1 MKNWE
6 KNIRKV
12 VPYTPGEQPKKSQI
26 IKLNT
31 NENPYPPAPGVKEA
45 LAHFHTDDLRLY
57 PDPVVTDLVD
67 GIAQFYQVD
76 PSQVF
81 VGVGS
86 DDVLAMLFMT
96 FFNSKKPIL
105 FPDITYSFYDVWA
118 EMLRIPYTQIPL
130 DDAFRRIRQ
139 IINGKMV
146 ESYSQTRMHRPGNFF
161 RYLPLRRSF
170 RQIRM

>member
-1 MKNWE
+1 M
-6 KNIRKV
+6 
-12 VPYTPGEQPKKSQI
+12 
-26 IKLNT
+26 
-31 NENPYPPAPGVKEA
+31 
-45 LAHFHTDDLRLY
+45 
-57 PDPVVTDLVD
+57 TDLVD

-130 DDAFRRIRQ
+130 DDAFRLNPSDYKCE
-139 IINGKMV
+139 NGGIV
-146 ESYSQTRMHRPGNFF
+146 FPNPNAPHRGTSSGICH
-161 RYLPLRRSF
+161 RGDHSGKSGCDCDRG
-170 RQIRM
+170 

>member
-1 MKNWE
+1 M
-6 KNIRKV
+6 
-12 VPYTPGEQPKKSQI
+12 
-26 IKLNT
+26 
-31 NENPYPPAPGVKEA
+31 
-45 LAHFHTDDLRLY
+45 
-57 PDPVVTDLVD
+57 TDLVD
-67 GIAQFYQVD
+67 GIAQFYQAD

-130 DDAFRRIRQ
+130 DDAFRL
-139 IINGKMV
+139 NPADYKCEMV
-146 ESYSQTRMHRPGNFF
+146 ESYSQIRMRRPGNFF
-161 RYLPLRRSF
+161 RYLPSRRSF

>member
-130 DDAFRRIRQ
+130 DDAFRL
-139 IINGKMV
+139 NPSDYKCEMV
-146 ESYSQTRMHRPGNFF
+146 ELYSQIRMHRPGNFF